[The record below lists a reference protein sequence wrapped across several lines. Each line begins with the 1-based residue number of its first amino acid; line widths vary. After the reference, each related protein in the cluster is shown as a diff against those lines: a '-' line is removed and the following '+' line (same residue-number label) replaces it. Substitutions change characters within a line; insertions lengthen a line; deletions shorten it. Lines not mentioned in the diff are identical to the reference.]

1 MHHSSWKFFLVL
13 FTHCSHTY
21 KLWTKIF
28 FADDHF
34 AAIIKNIIFIQVK
47 IISTHE
53 KNIFIRNKTLMSSL
67 AVTNKIFYKKISY
80 EFNSLSAILFFS
92 SAGRAWDTRFFR
104 LLYFPMILENSQK
117 NLKIRNSQKRR
128 KNMQQN
134 LSQKTL
140 YKKKSMAS

>member
-1 MHHSSWKFFLVL
+1 MHHSSWKFFLLL

-80 EFNSLSAILFFS
+80 EFNSLSAILFF
-92 SAGRAWDTRFFR
+92 FFCR
-104 LLYFPMILENSQK
+104 SVLETFHFLDFCIFLMILENSQK
-117 NLKIRNSQKRR
+117 NWKIVNPQKRR
-128 KNMQQN
+128 KNCNKIFSKN
-134 LSQKTL
+134 LL
-140 YKKKSMAS
+140 KKKYFL